1 MSTQIR
7 RCLAVLAASA
17 AACGAT
23 ALPAQAR
30 EAGTETFCIAGRPLP
45 SCRYFLVATGSYYPR
60 MAGSS
65 YARDFDV
72 EGRTVRLEHPKMED
86 QIGVLANGSAGNA
99 LGAALSAGLDED
111 TGLRV
116 ALKGRYR
123 RWLGRYAAFDAGAG
137 VLRAQVEREQTA
149 GPIESSYGYGV
160 TGDVTFGLTD
170 WVSLSGR
177 GDIVWSEGEPV
188 HALYGGVRLGP
199 LPTLFT
205 GIAAAVVF
213 AAVADQIGG

>member
-1 MSTQIR
+1 MS
-7 RCLAVLAASA
+7 V
-17 AACGAT
+17 
-23 ALPAQAR
+23 
-30 EAGTETFCIAGRPLP
+30 
-45 SCRYFLVATGSYYPR
+45 
-60 MAGSS
+60 
-65 YARDFDV
+65 
-72 EGRTVRLEHPKMED
+72 
-86 QIGVLANGSAGNA
+86 
-99 LGAALSAGLDED
+99 GLDED

-137 VLRAQVEREQTA
+137 VLRAQVEPEQTA
-149 GPIESSYGYGV
+149 GPMESSYGYGV
-160 TGDVTFGLTD
+160 TGDVTVGLTD

-177 GDIVWSEGEPV
+177 GDIVWSEGESV

-205 GIAAAVVF
+205 GIVAAVMF